1 MSERAYAG
9 TFPCLQAGGRE
20 NEGKGSGETA
30 DWKAGGME
38 RLKEEPMKRDRL
50 QKRGSFLSMLFCA
63 ALFPLTL
70 VIAGFITPTFADES
84 ISVSCYKDAKSS
96 WSVGKVVVFDVA
108 EAAQACNSMYYDCR
122 GKCIGCYQDFDY
134 VDNVC
139 VDMRGNTFLK

>member
-1 MSERAYAG
+1 
-9 TFPCLQAGGRE
+9 
-20 NEGKGSGETA
+20 
-30 DWKAGGME
+30 
-38 RLKEEPMKRDRL
+38 MKKYRL
-50 QKRGSFLSMLFCA
+50 QKRGSFASLLFGVALSCVMV
-63 ALFPLTL
+63 
-70 VIAGFITPTFADES
+70 VIAAGFMSPVLADDS

-96 WSVGKVVVFDVA
+96 WSVGRVVVFDVA